1 MALQRNTMINRSKI
15 RNIGISAHI
24 DAGKTTI
31 SERILF
37 YTGKIHKIEEVGG
50 DGDGATMDYMELER
64 EKGITITS
72 AATTCF
78 WNDTQIN
85 LIDTPG
91 HVDFTIE
98 VERSLRVLDGA
109 IMVLCGVAGVQS
121 QSLTVDRQMKRY
133 GIPRIAFI
141 NKLDRVGANPFR
153 VLEALKNKLSLN
165 PILLQYPIGLED
177 KFVGVIDLI
186 EMRANYYEG
195 EHGETVVKKP
205 IPEHLQAEAK
215 AAREQLLD
223 KISIHSE
230 EMMTKLLGG
239 EEVPTQMIWDT
250 IRQETLSREFTPVLL
265 GSALKNKGVQNLLDA
280 IALYL
285 PSPTE
290 REAITATD
298 VSTESQV
305 QIYPNPDDP
314 LVGLAFKLIDD
325 EFGQLTYTRVY
336 AGTLHQ
342 GDRLYNSRTGK
353 KVRVSRLVRI
363 EVDKRQELESVSAGE
378 IVGLVGV
385 DCASGDTLCSLGTN
399 ISLEGIYVPEPVIT
413 IAITPK
419 SQDDIER
426 ISKALH
432 RFVHEDPTLHVV
444 TDPESHET
452 LMSGMGELHLQ
463 IYLERIKREYHADVY
478 VSPPAVAYRETITKA
493 ATFDY
498 TLKKQTGG
506 SGQYAHVIGRLE
518 PCDKPFI
525 FENKVVGGAIPTQF
539 IPACEQ
545 GFRDALKTGWL
556 KGYPIMGVKVI
567 LEGGSDHPVDSS
579 EMAFRF
585 AARLGFE
592 KAFAKGKPTLL
603 EPMMLLEVETPS
615 QFLGRIQGQL
625 LSRRALLL
633 GSETRDNDVVIRAEV
648 PLAEMFGY
656 ATELRS
662 LSQGMA
668 TFSMEFA
675 EYRQLPE
682 NLIDEVK

>member
-1 MALQRNTMINRSKI
+1 MIPRSKI

-37 YTGKIHKIEEVGG
+37 YTGKIHKMEEVGG

-109 IMVLCGVAGVQS
+109 IMVLDGVAGVQS
-121 QSLTVDRQMKRY
+121 QTYTVDRQMKRY
-133 GIPRIAFI
+133 RVPRIAFI
-141 NKLDRVGANPFR
+141 NKLDRVGANSFR
-153 VLEALKNKLSLN
+153 VVEALREKLLLN
-165 PILLQYPIGLED
+165 TIVLQYPIGLED
-177 KFVGVIDLI
+177 KFEGVIDLI
-186 EMRANYYEG
+186 EMSANYFEG
-195 EHGETVVKKP
+195 ENGEKLVKKP
-205 IPEHLQAEAK
+205 IPESLHLEAQT
-215 AAREQLLD
+215 AREKLLD
-223 KISIHSE
+223 QISIHSE
-230 EMMTKLLGG
+230 EMMTKLLAG
-239 EEVPTQMIWDT
+239 EEVPKQMIWDT
-250 IRQETLSREFTPVLL
+250 IRQGTLNLEFTPVLM
-265 GSALKNKGVQNLLDA
+265 GSAYKNKGVQNLLDA

-285 PSPTE
+285 PSPLE
-290 REAITATD
+290 REVITATD
-298 VSTESQV
+298 VSTEKAV
-305 QIYPNPDDP
+305 KIYPESTDP
-314 LVGLAFKLIDD
+314 VVALAFKLIDSQ
-325 EFGQLTYTRVY
+325 FGQLTYIRLY
-336 AGTLHQ
+336 SGTLKS
-342 GDRLYNSRTGK
+342 GDRLYNSRTK
-353 KVRVSRLVRI
+353 KQVRVNRLVRI
-363 EVDKRQELESVSAGE
+363 EVDKVQEVDSATAGD
-378 IVGLVGV
+378 IVGLMGV
-385 DCASGDTLCSLGTN
+385 DCASGDTLCSVGTN
-399 ISLEGIYVPEPVIT
+399 LSLEGIFVPEPVMT

-419 SQDDIER
+419 SQEDIDR

-432 RFVHEDPTLHVV
+432 RFIREDPTLHVS
-444 TDPESHET
+444 TDPESHKT
-452 LMSGMGELHLQ
+452 LMSGMGELHLD
-463 IYLERIKREYHADVY
+463 IYLERMKREYHAEVY
-478 VSPPAVAYRETITKA
+478 VGAPAVAYRETITQTA
-493 ATFDY
+493 SFDY

-506 SGQYAHVIGRLE
+506 TGQYAHVIGHLE
-518 PCDKPFI
+518 RCQEQFV
-525 FENKVVGGAIPTQF
+525 FENRVVGGVIPNQF
-539 IPACEQ
+539 IAACEQ
-545 GFRDALKTGWL
+545 GFKDALKTGWL
-556 KGYPIMGVKVI
+556 KGYPIIGVKVI
-567 LEGGSDHPVDSS
+567 LEGGSHHPIDSS

-592 KAFAKGKPTLL
+592 EAFAKAKPTLL

-615 QFLGRIQGQL
+615 QFLGRIQGKL

-656 ATELRS
+656 STELRS

-675 EYRQLPE
+675 EYRPLPE
-682 NLIDEVK
+682 NLISQVR